1 MVVVGQGVKEIDVLG
16 ERFVSGT
23 KHMMRGQ
30 NDEGTRERNYK
41 ETYMMKGL

>member
-23 KHMMRGQ
+23 KHMMRERENEIIGKLY
-30 NDEGTRERNYK
+30 DEGT
-41 ETYMMKGL
+41 T